1 MPNRVSPDGGA
12 SEDFQGLVLRFR
24 GRTGLTQRE
33 VASRTG
39 ASPRSVQAWEAGISH
54 PSTGSLQA
62 LVTCFMEA
70 GGFAR
75 GREAAEAE
83 ALWSAA
89 LYESPRHRAPFDA
102 AWFAELLAG
111 QSPQAVAVGSGS

>member
-24 GRTGLTQRE
+24 GRTGLTQRQ
-33 VASRTG
+33 VATRTG
-39 ASPRSVQAWEAGISH
+39 ASPRSVQAWEAGNSH
-54 PSTGSLQA
+54 PSTAMLEA
-62 LVTCFMEA
+62 LITCFMEA

-75 GREAAEAE
+75 GREVAEAE

-89 LYESPRHRAPFDA
+89 VHESPRHRAHFDA
-102 AWFAELLAG
+102 ACF
-111 QSPQAVAVGSGS
+111 